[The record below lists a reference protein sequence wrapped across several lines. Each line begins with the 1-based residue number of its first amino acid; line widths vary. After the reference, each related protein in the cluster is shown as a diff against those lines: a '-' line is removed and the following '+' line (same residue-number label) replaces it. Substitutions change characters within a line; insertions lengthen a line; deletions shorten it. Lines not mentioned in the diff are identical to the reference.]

1 MGICLR
7 YNRDQDEA
15 NDVFQETMIRVFKN
29 IQQAQHVDN
38 LMGWVTRI
46 ATNVAIDHHRK
57 KRTDLMVNMDDNE
70 VAELTSEEI
79 GIIEMLETKEIL
91 RLIQQLPL
99 NYSLVFNLY
108 IIDGYSHK
116 EISDQMG
123 IAESTS
129 RVILTR
135 AKQRMA
141 ELLKKTEIRNYVY
154 G

>member
-1 MGICLR
+1 MGGCLR

-57 KRTDLMVNMDDNE
+57 KRTELMVNMDDNE

-79 GIIEMLETKEIL
+79 GIIEMWITK
-91 RLIQQLPL
+91 Q
-99 NYSLVFNLY
+99 
-108 IIDGYSHK
+108 
-116 EISDQMG
+116 
-123 IAESTS
+123 
-129 RVILTR
+129 
-135 AKQRMA
+135 
-141 ELLKKTEIRNYVY
+141 
-154 G
+154 